1 MEDGE
6 NYLLKVA
13 SCDLRLTSGFDKDI
27 SLLGCLHLKR
37 GAWSSRYG
45 RFVSDIRRGKRV
57 SLYSSIYILRNCCC
71 LEGKYEKYYTI
82 IVHITLCN
90 DLLIVHSGAR
100 TVSSFSQKLCIIH
113 LSIPRA

>member
-6 NYLLKVA
+6 NYLLNVA

-37 GAWSSRYG
+37 GAWSGRYG

-57 SLYSSIYILRNCCC
+57 SLYSSIFILLNCYC
-71 LEGKYEKYYTI
+71 LDGKYEKYHYTAYYRA
-82 IVHITLCN
+82 H
-90 DLLIVHSGAR
+90 H
-100 TVSSFSQKLCIIH
+100 TV
-113 LSIPRA
+113 